1 MSGMTMMSLIISH
14 QTIGSSLDCRAG
26 NTDRKQQIGIK
37 DKTHKQQ
44 DVELTKKK
52 ERKKERM

>member
-1 MSGMTMMSLIISH
+1 MTMMSLIISH

-52 ERKKERM
+52 ERKKECEA